1 MRERPT
7 NGGIHCGES
16 FTAKPRTE
24 RININ
29 QDFEVRDW
37 ADRFRVSPEQL
48 REAIRA
54 GTIAALRERILAVW
68 A

>member
-1 MRERPT
+1 MHEQRTQGCRP
-7 NGGIHCGES
+7 H
-16 FTAKPRTE
+16 AV

-37 ADRFRVSPEQL
+37 ADRFRVSPEEV

-54 GTIAALRERILAVW
+54 VGDRAPKIEAWLRRRDC
-68 A
+68 

>member
-1 MRERPT
+1 MLEQRATR
-7 NGGIHCGES
+7 C
-16 FTAKPRTE
+16 RTPAV

-37 ADRFRVSPEQL
+37 ADRLRVSPEEV

-54 GTIAALRERILAVW
+54 VGDRAPALQAWLRRRD
-68 A
+68 